1 MGQSI
6 QKDQW
11 SHVLSEMLRVLKPGG
26 TIELVEADLIHHN
39 PGPVQRAFD
48 EFYQNQCAENGLDFG
63 FTSIMNNELETIGFS
78 ELDHRTLDIP
88 IGEWPQDSGMYLSNY
103 NANLILTCSFR
114 IETIRLY

>member
-1 MGQSI
+1 MGNSI

-26 TIELVEADLIHHN
+26 SIELVEPDLWHHN

-48 EFYQNQCAENGLDFG
+48 EFYQNQCTESGLDFA
-63 FTSIMNNELETIGFS
+63 FTEGVEKDLVSTGFS

-88 IGEWPQDSGMYLSNY
+88 IGEWPQDSGKLVT
-103 NANLILTCSFR
+103 LTCYGCTNFFFMQN
-114 IETIRLY
+114 